1 MFRLSLLSGIPYNI
15 IVIDIPQRFQAV
27 YGTSPFGAGL
37 RLIPFNF
44 SIALSSVLI
53 NLIAG
58 KTRIPPVY
66 LLLVGSIIQLV
77 GLALFSTLSDGL
89 TIPTVIYGWEVIS
102 GCGIGI
108 VMGMLLVLPPHL
120 VEPRDLGTFPRLCIG
135 PTTCIRGCQANV
147 MISHFKWSSA
157 PISCVWWCFR
167 LGYCLE
173 CHEQPSHFE
182 P

>member
-1 MFRLSLLSGIPYNI
+1 M
-15 IVIDIPQRFQAV
+15 

-53 NLIAG
+53 NVIAG

-66 LLLVGSIIQLV
+66 LLLVGSIIQLI
-77 GLALFSTLSDGL
+77 GLALFSTLSDDL
-89 TIPTVIYGWEVIS
+89 TIPRVIYGWEVIS

-120 VEPRDLGTFPRLCIG
+120 VEPRDLGTSPHLHIGIFPG
-135 PTTCIRGCQANV
+135 T
-147 MISHFKWSSA
+147 
-157 PISCVWWCFR
+157 
-167 LGYCLE
+167 
-173 CHEQPSHFE
+173 
-182 P
+182 